1 MLVIHPKDK
10 TTAMLS
16 ALYDGL
22 EAQVVIDYRTTKE
35 MGRLLHHVSTQERI
49 MLLGHGSDKGLFFRE
64 DDSKNEFDKII
75 VGHSHRY
82 HLHNHGSNIV
92 AVWCNADQ
100 FARAEGLHG
109 LFTGMI
115 VSELSE
121 ALLYQVETTQ
131 EELDRENVKLARR
144 LRTLLDERI
153 PLSEIPK
160 RMLAMDDIHSP
171 LTTFNYNNFYYWRNI
186 FVTHNAFGIFSRYSH
201 IARGSGKPKMSY
213 PTKAVAMKAA
223 KAMSEK
229 HGVHF
234 SVYKCAWC
242 DGWHVGK
249 NAQNKVVQE
258 NQSDVNKLSL
268 VNKPNALYEALKRY
282 PIVDLAPVYDKGV
295 RGRTMSGRGS
305 NWLLTKVRDAG
316 VKVIIDLRTADHT
329 DRYDRN
335 VADAGLEYH
344 SLPIDSRNMD
354 VHQIINSL
362 PLLFE
367 LMDKG
372 SFYIACAMGRHRTDI
387 AIALYYVMHPSVP
400 FEEVPEMRGH
410 RYVEKKEFRCDDIAA
425 RLNSIIKAITPNELA
440 MLGLPADYEAE
451 FLRRKKHLFD
461 VNRKF
466 E

>member
-1 MLVIHPKDK
+1 MKIKNLFLAI
-10 TTAMLS
+10 
-16 ALYDGL
+16 YD
-22 EAQVVIDYRTTKE
+22 QVTR
-35 MGRLLHHVSTQERI
+35 
-49 MLLGHGSDKGLFFRE
+49 KG
-64 DDSKNEFDKII
+64 
-75 VGHSHRY
+75 
-82 HLHNHGSNIV
+82 
-92 AVWCNADQ
+92 A
-100 FARAEGLHG
+100 
-109 LFTGMI
+109 
-115 VSELSE
+115 
-121 ALLYQVETTQ
+121 
-131 EELDRENVKLARR
+131 
-144 LRTLLDERI
+144 
-153 PLSEIPK
+153 
-160 RMLAMDDIHSP
+160 
-171 LTTFNYNNFYYWRNI
+171 WRNI

-201 IARGSGKPKMSY
+201 TARGSGKPKMSY

-223 KAMSEK
+223 ETMSDK

-249 NAQNKVVQE
+249 NAQNKVKPKDD
-258 NQSDVNKLSL
+258 SDKKSPEF

-335 VADAGLEYH
+335 VAEAGLEYH
-344 SLPIDSRNMD
+344 SLPIDSKNTG
-354 VHQIINSL
+354 VHQIIASL

-372 SFYIACAMGRHRTDI
+372 GFYIACAMGRHRTDI

-400 FEEVPEMRGH
+400 FDEVPEMRGH
-410 RYVEKKEFRCDDIAA
+410 RNVEKKEFRCDDIAA
-425 RLNSIIKAITPNELA
+425 RLNSIIKAITPDEFA
-440 MLGLPADYEAE
+440 TLGLPADYEAE
-451 FLRRKKHLFD
+451 FLRRKKRLFD
-461 VNRKF
+461 VNRNF